1 MTAQFNPDVR
11 ALYEDII
18 KRNVVPRDEFDYMP
32 QRYGGGRVREE
43 ALCGND
49 GHYPSISQIENSN
62 FGGAYGRSEYP
73 IAVGSGRKC
82 GGVGVLKQ
90 AKVEPFINELDQD
103 YMPVSSAHG
112 AGRAPRLTKAIKQQ
126 ILDMHPELKAH
137 MLRGGAV
144 NWGKIWKGVK
154 DTLGFVSKA
163 APIAAQIAGPEY
175 SDDINKVGN
184 ISGAISGMGR
194 GGMKKMIFGE
204 SAASKARREEREAR
218 RQGSERT
225 IRTQQANQAAA
236 EASRRHNAEIAF
248 ESEVDR
254 LRSEEK
260 ARKGRPLTMAEQY
273 LKEKRAMKGK
283 GGSMSLAAD
292 LLGNYATRRRGR
304 GFWQDFGTGF
314 KKGFKETAKIA
325 APALGIAS
333 IFQPELLP
341 LAAATGVASKAMG
354 NGRKRMTLPKSG
366 HKREVARGDIV
377 SAIMRQRGVGLGEAS
392 RIVKQEGLY

>member
-1 MTAQFNPDVR
+1 MTAQFNPEVR

-73 IAVGSGRKC
+73 IQVGGSRKC

-90 AKVEPFINELDQD
+90 AIVEPFVNELDQD
-103 YMPVSSAHG
+103 YFPVSASHG

-163 APIAAQIAGPEY
+163 APIVSSLAPEEY
-175 SDDINKVGN
+175 RDTINKTGN
-184 ISGAISGMGR
+184 VSGAISGMGR
-194 GGMKKMIFGE
+194 GGMFGFLPK
-204 SAASKARREEREAR
+204 SAASKARKAEREAR
-218 RQGSERT
+218 REGSERNT
-225 IRTQQANQAAA
+225 RTQQANQAAA
-236 EASRRHNAEIAF
+236 EATRRYNAEVAF

-325 APALGIAS
+325 APALGVAS
-333 IFQPELLP
+333 IFAPELAP
-341 LAAATGVASKAMG
+341 LAAATGLASKAMG

-366 HKREVARGDIV
+366 HKRLENRGLVVGDV
-377 SAIMRQRGVGLGEAS
+377 MRKYGMSLGEAS
-392 RIVKQEGLY
+392 RHVKEKGLY